1 MAYQDPDYRNQ
12 GRSER
17 YGNEWEGERGTEW
30 SNRAYGGTGRYG
42 EGSGERHQGSQEH
55 WGASGA
61 GYGQGSSGRGRRQS
75 YGRRSYDRSSAQRSS
90 QGGYGQGMSGQ
101 SSYGQGQGSY
111 GQGSYGQGAYGE
123 SAYGQGAY
131 GQGGLATERE
141 PSTYG
146 QQHNWAGVG
155 TWGPGAYGSSSYGRT
170 TYSGRGPKDYQ
181 RSDERIRE
189 DANDA
194 LTRDPEIDAS
204 DIQVSVSNGEIT
216 LKGEVEDRRGK
227 RRAEDCVEQLPG
239 VRDVHNELHA
249 RRGFW
254 DTLLGEDRETEPREV
269 GAKGTSRSRATI

>member
-1 MAYQDPDYRNQ
+1 MAYQDPEYRNQ

-17 YGNEWEGERGTEW
+17 FGTEWEGERGTEW

-42 EGSGERHQGSQEH
+42 ESASERS
-55 WGASGA
+55 
-61 GYGQGSSGRGRRQS
+61 QGSSSRGRRQN
-75 YGRRSYDRSSAQRSS
+75 YGRRSYDRSAAQRSS
-90 QGGYGQGMSGQ
+90 QGYEQGAYGPGSPGQGNYGQSGFGQGGYGPNA
-101 SSYGQGQGSY
+101 Y
-111 GQGSYGQGAYGE
+111 GQGS
-123 SAYGQGAY
+123 
-131 GQGGLATERE
+131 LATERE
-141 PSTYG
+141 PTSYG

-155 TWGPGAYGSSSYGRT
+155 NWGPGAYGSSSQSRSSF
-170 TYSGRGPKDYQ
+170 SGRGPRDYQ

-216 LKGEVEDRRGK
+216 LKGEVEDRRAK
-227 RRAEDCVEQLPG
+227 RRAEDCVEQLAG

-269 GAKGTSRSRATI
+269 GGKGTSKSRTTI

>member
-12 GRSER
+12 GRTER
-17 YGNEWEGERGTEW
+17 FGNEWQGERGTEW

-42 EGSGERHQGSQEH
+42 EASSERYQGNQEH
-55 WGASGA
+55 WGAP
-61 GYGQGSSGRGRRQS
+61 GQGDSVRGRRQS
-75 YGRRSYDRSSAQRSS
+75 YGRRSYDRTAAMRSGP
-90 QGGYGQGMSGQ
+90 GGYGPN
-101 SSYGQGQGSY
+101 
-111 GQGSYGQGAYGE
+111 
-123 SAYGQGAY
+123 AYGQGGY

-141 PSTYG
+141 PAAHG
-146 QQHNWAGVG
+146 AQHSWAGVG
-155 TWGPGAYGSSSYGRT
+155 GWGPSAYGSSATRSG
-170 TYSGRGPKDYQ
+170 YSGRGPRDYQ

-204 DIQVSVSNGEIT
+204 DVQVSVTNGEIT
-216 LKGEVEDRRGK
+216 LKGEVEDRRAK

-254 DTLLGEDRETEPREV
+254 DTLLGEDRDTEPKEV

>member
-1 MAYQDPDYRNQ
+1 MAYQDPEYRNQ

-17 YGNEWEGERGTEW
+17 FNNEWEGERGTEW

-42 EGSGERHQGSQEH
+42 ESSTERYQSGQEH
-55 WGASGA
+55 WGSPGQSGT
-61 GYGQGSSGRGRRQS
+61 GRGRRQS
-75 YGRRSYDRSSAQRSS
+75 YGRRSYDRSAAQRSS
-90 QGGYGQGMSGQ
+90 QGYGQGASGQGGYGASGYGQGN
-101 SSYGQGQGSY
+101 YGQGGY
-111 GQGSYGQGAYGE
+111 GQNAYGE
-123 SAYGQGAY
+123 
-131 GQGGLATERE
+131 GGLATERE
-141 PSTYG
+141 SSSYG

-155 TWGPGAYGSSSYGRT
+155 GIGSGSYGSSAVRSG
-170 TYSGRGPKDYQ
+170 YSGRGPKDYQ

-216 LKGEVEDRRGK
+216 LKGEVEDRRAK
-227 RRAEDCVEQLPG
+227 RRAEDCVEQLAG

-254 DTLLGEDRETEPREV
+254 DTLLGEDRDTEPKEV

>member
-1 MAYQDPDYRNQ
+1 MAYQDPEYRNQ

-17 YGNEWEGERGTEW
+17 FGNEWEGERGTEW

-42 EGSGERHQGSQEH
+42 ESSSERYQGSQEH
-55 WGASGA
+55 WGGSS
-61 GYGQGSSGRGRRQS
+61 QGSSGRGRRQS
-75 YGRRSYDRSSAQRSS
+75 YGRRSYDRSAAQRSS
-90 QGGYGQGMSGQ
+90 QGGYSQAGYNA
-101 SSYGQGQGSY
+101 SSQGSY
-111 GQGSYGQGAYGE
+111 GPSAYGPN
-123 SAYGQGAY
+123 AYGQGGYGPSAY

-141 PSTYG
+141 PSSYG

-155 TWGPGAYGSSSYGRT
+155 GMGSGAYGSSAGRS

-216 LKGEVEDRRGK
+216 LKGEVEDRRAK
-227 RRAEDCVEQLPG
+227 RRAEDCVEQLAG

-254 DTLLGEDRETEPREV
+254 DTLLGEDRDTEPKEV

>member
-30 SNRAYGGTGRYG
+30 SNRAYGGTGRYS
-42 EGSGERHQGSQEH
+42 ESSSERYQT
-55 WGASGA
+55 
-61 GYGQGSSGRGRRQS
+61 SGRGRRQS

-90 QGGYGQGMSGQ
+90 QGGYSQGG
-101 SSYGQGQGSY
+101 
-111 GQGSYGQGAYGE
+111 YGE
-123 SAYGQGAY
+123 SAYGHNAY

-155 TWGPGAYGSSSYGRT
+155 GWGPGAYGSGSHARA
-170 TYSGRGPKDYQ
+170 TYSGRGPRDYQ

-194 LTRDPEIDAS
+194 LTRDPDIDAS

-216 LKGEVEDRRGK
+216 LKGDVEDRRAK
-227 RRAEDCVEQLPG
+227 RRAEDCVEQLAG

-269 GAKGTSRSRATI
+269 GGKGTSRSRATI

>member
-17 YGNEWEGERGTEW
+17 GGNEWEGERSTEW
-30 SNRAYGGTGRYG
+30 SSRAYGGTGRYG
-42 EGSGERHQGSQEH
+42 EASSERYQ
-55 WGASGA
+55 A
-61 GYGQGSSGRGRRQS
+61 GSSRGQRQN

-90 QGGYGQGMSGQ
+90 PGGF
-101 SSYGQGQGSY
+101 
-111 GQGSYGQGAYGE
+111 A
-123 SAYGQGAY
+123 QGAY
-131 GQGGLATERE
+131 GQGSHAQGGYGQSGYGPNAYGQGSLATERE
-141 PSTYG
+141 PSSYG

-155 TWGPGAYGSSSYGRT
+155 SWGPGAYGASSQSRPG
-170 TYSGRGPKDYQ
+170 YSGRGPRDYQ

-216 LKGEVEDRRGK
+216 LKGEVEDRRAK
-227 RRAEDCVEQLPG
+227 RRAEDCVEQLAG

-269 GAKGTSRSRATI
+269 GGKGTSRSRATS

>member
-1 MAYQDPDYRNQ
+1 MAYQDPEYRNQ

-17 YGNEWEGERGTEW
+17 FGTEWEGERGTEW

-42 EGSGERHQGSQEH
+42 ESSSERF
-55 WGASGA
+55 
-61 GYGQGSSGRGRRQS
+61 QGSSSRGWRQN
-75 YGRRSYDRSSAQRSS
+75 YGRRSYDRSAAQRASQGYEQGAHGPGS
-90 QGGYGQGMSGQ
+90 PGQGNYGQSGYGQGGYGPN
-101 SSYGQGQGSY
+101 SY
-111 GQGSYGQGAYGE
+111 GQGS
-123 SAYGQGAY
+123 
-131 GQGGLATERE
+131 LATARE
-141 PSTYG
+141 PTSYG
-146 QQHNWAGVG
+146 QQHNRAGVG
-155 TWGPGAYGSSSYGRT
+155 DWGPGAYGSSSQSG
-170 TYSGRGPKDYQ
+170 SSFAGRGPKDYQ

-216 LKGEVEDRRGK
+216 LKGEVEDRRAK

-254 DTLLGEDRETEPREV
+254 DTLLGEDRETEPREA
-269 GAKGTSRSRATI
+269 GGKGTSKSRTTI

>member
-1 MAYQDPDYRNQ
+1 MAYQDPEYRNQ

-17 YGNEWEGERGTEW
+17 FGNEWEGERGTEW

-42 EGSGERHQGSQEH
+42 ESSSERYQ
-55 WGASGA
+55 A
-61 GYGQGSSGRGRRQS
+61 GSSRGQRQN
-75 YGRRSYDRSSAQRSS
+75 YGRRSYDRSAAQRSG
-90 QGGYGQGMSGQ
+90 QGGYGQN
-101 SSYGQGQGSY
+101 
-111 GQGSYGQGAYGE
+111 
-123 SAYGQGAY
+123 AY
-131 GQGGLATERE
+131 GQGGLVTERE
-141 PSTYG
+141 PSSYG
-146 QQHNWAGVG
+146 QQHSWAGVG
-155 TWGPGAYGSSSYGRT
+155 SGGPGGYGSTNSARS

-204 DIQVSVSNGEIT
+204 DIQVSVSKGEIT
-216 LKGEVEDRRGK
+216 LKGEVEDRRAK
-227 RRAEDCVEQLPG
+227 RRAEDCVEQLAG

-269 GAKGTSRSRATI
+269 GGKGTSRSRATI

>member
-1 MAYQDPDYRNQ
+1 MAYQDPEYRNQ

-42 EGSGERHQGSQEH
+42 EQPSERYQGGHEQ

-61 GYGQGSSGRGRRQS
+61 TGQGAGSRGRRQS
-75 YGRRSYDRSSAQRSS
+75 YGRRSYDRTAAQRSS
-90 QGGYGQGMSGQ
+90 EGRYGQPGYGQSPASGYED
-101 SSYGQGQGSY
+101 SYGRTA
-111 GQGSYGQGAYGE
+111 YGQGAYG
-123 SAYGQGAY
+123 QHAY

-141 PSTYG
+141 PSAYG
-146 QQHNWAGVG
+146 QQHNWAGMG
-155 TWGPGAYGSSSYGRT
+155 SWGPGAYGSSASRSS
-170 TYSGRGPKDYQ
+170 YSGRGPKDYQ

-194 LTRDPEIDAS
+194 LTRDPEVDAS

-216 LKGEVEDRRGK
+216 LKGEVEDRRAK
-227 RRAEDCVEQLPG
+227 RRAEECVERLAG

>member
-1 MAYQDPDYRNQ
+1 MAYQDPEYRNQ

-17 YGNEWEGERGTEW
+17 FGNEWEGERGTEW

-42 EGSGERHQGSQEH
+42 NSSSERGPS
-55 WGASGA
+55 SGA
-61 GYGQGSSGRGRRQS
+61 GQSSTTGGHRQS
-75 YGRRSYDRSSAQRSS
+75 YGRRFYDQSAPQRLSQAGAS
-90 QGGYGQGMSGQ
+90 QGGYGQH
-101 SSYGQGQGSY
+101 
-111 GQGSYGQGAYGE
+111 
-123 SAYGQGAY
+123 AYGQNAS
-131 GQGGLATERE
+131 GGGPATARE

-146 QQHNWAGVG
+146 QQHSWAGVA
-155 TWGPGAYGSSSYGRT
+155 TYGPGAYGSSSYARPG
-170 TYSGRGPKDYQ
+170 YSGRGPKDYQ

-216 LKGEVEDRRGK
+216 LKGEVEDRRAK
-227 RRAEDCVEQLPG
+227 RRAEDCVEQLAG

-254 DTLLGEDRETEPREV
+254 DTLLGEDRETKPQET
-269 GAKGTSRSRATI
+269 GARGTSRSRATI

>member
-1 MAYQDPDYRNQ
+1 MAYQDPEYRKQ

-17 YGNEWEGERGTEW
+17 FGNEWEGERGTEW

-42 EGSGERHQGSQEH
+42 ESSSERF
-55 WGASGA
+55 
-61 GYGQGSSGRGRRQS
+61 QGSSSRSRRQN
-75 YGRRSYDRSSAQRSS
+75 YGRRSYDRSAAQRSS
-90 QGGYGQGMSGQ
+90 QGYEQGAYGPGSPGQGNYGQSGYGQGG
-101 SSYGQGQGSY
+101 YGSNAY
-111 GQGSYGQGAYGE
+111 GQGS
-123 SAYGQGAY
+123 
-131 GQGGLATERE
+131 LATERE
-141 PSTYG
+141 PTSYG

-155 TWGPGAYGSSSYGRT
+155 TWGPGAYGSSTQSRSSF
-170 TYSGRGPKDYQ
+170 SGRGPKDYQ

-216 LKGEVEDRRGK
+216 LKGEVEDRRAK
-227 RRAEDCVEQLPG
+227 RRAEDCVEQLAG

-254 DTLLGEDRETEPREV
+254 DTLLGEDRETEPREAA
-269 GAKGTSRSRATI
+269 GKGTSRSRATI